1 MRGAADKNGQRKAAG
16 RRKAVGPWAQVVSLV
31 KGGGVGLEQPGLRG
45 ALKSLVTLGPAR
57 NDHWIGLRTALGIF
71 LPLLVLMLVDRLDLM
86 VFVVFGAFTGVYGR
100 VDGYWNRLRMQVRS
114 GLLFFAVITLA
125 LAASTWWVAHD
136 DPELKSWQIVG
147 ATTLVAGIC
156 SVLAGLLRLRPAGS
170 LFHIFAF
177 AAIASIPQPVPFADA
192 LIATGATMAL
202 AVGIG
207 AAGAVGQWANVWQRT
222 KLPPLSDNVKK
233 AIWWE
238 GLFHILT
245 AGAAG
250 ALANIVGSQLAAGHN
265 YWAMVAAVVPLAGH
279 TTRLRVRRGIHR
291 VLGTLVGMILMAA
304 LILIN
309 PPLWVLVGC
318 IGLFQFMTEV
328 LVMRNYFF
336 AQIFVT
342 PLALVGVTLVTGLST
357 AVMYDRIVETV
368 IGSLVGIIGV
378 LAGSAFG
385 RMLLRRRAEQA

>member
-1 MRGAADKNGQRKAAG
+1 M
-16 RRKAVGPWAQVVSLV
+16 S
-31 KGGGVGLEQPGLRG
+31 LEQPGLRG

-207 AAGAVGQWANVWQRT
+207 A
-222 KLPPLSDNVKK
+222 
-233 AIWWE
+233 
-238 GLFHILT
+238 
-245 AGAAG
+245 
-250 ALANIVGSQLAAGHN
+250 
-265 YWAMVAAVVPLAGH
+265 
-279 TTRLRVRRGIHR
+279 
-291 VLGTLVGMILMAA
+291 
-304 LILIN
+304 
-309 PPLWVLVGC
+309 
-318 IGLFQFMTEV
+318 
-328 LVMRNYFF
+328 
-336 AQIFVT
+336 
-342 PLALVGVTLVTGLST
+342 
-357 AVMYDRIVETV
+357 
-368 IGSLVGIIGV
+368 
-378 LAGSAFG
+378 
-385 RMLLRRRAEQA
+385 